1 MWGKG
6 ERLVGQFGVLVKV
19 RVVVTIFLL
28 YLPKPIIKLECLLV
42 FFFDKVE
49 VCLFVRVELIIS
61 FHIWFALRWC
71 AFIKGLG
78 DRT

>member
-1 MWGKG
+1 MRGKR
-6 ERLVGQFGVLVKV
+6 ERLVGQFRVLV

-28 YLPKPIIKLECLLV
+28 YLPKPIIKFECLLV

-49 VCLFVRVELIIS
+49 VCLFVRVELIIY
-61 FHIWFALRWC
+61 FHILFALRWC
-71 AFIKGLG
+71 AFIEGLG